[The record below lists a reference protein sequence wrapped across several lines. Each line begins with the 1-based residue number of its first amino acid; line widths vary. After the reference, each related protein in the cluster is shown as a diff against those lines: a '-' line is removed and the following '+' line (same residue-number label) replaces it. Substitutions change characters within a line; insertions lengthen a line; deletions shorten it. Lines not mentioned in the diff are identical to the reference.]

1 MMERGMNHRRY
12 RKTEE
17 TILRVFFD
25 ENQKGISMQKMAK
38 KAGLGRSTMYTHH
51 HAIREIIPDYER
63 YMLVEF
69 QTIERRKMRVK
80 NTQLR
85 SLYLDLLL
93 FILRNRKVFE
103 MFLRYGDRN
112 IYVMM
117 IKKLETKII
126 NFARLPSNSEKLFAI
141 YTNEVV
147 GVIEGWGKSGFSEN
161 EVEKVLGD
169 IMYLTETCRDRLMP
183 ICR

>member
-1 MMERGMNHRRY
+1 MNHRRY

-85 SLYLDLLL
+85 SLYLDLLFHL
-93 FILRNRKVFE
+93 SKILQPWE
-103 MFLRYGDRN
+103 
-112 IYVMM
+112 IQ
-117 IKKLETKII
+117 
-126 NFARLPSNSEKLFAI
+126 LPQ
-141 YTNEVV
+141 
-147 GVIEGWGKSGFSEN
+147 GF
-161 EVEKVLGD
+161 KH
-169 IMYLTETCRDRLMP
+169 RDGHG
-183 ICR
+183 IA